1 SRMLS
6 RSLLDALPIY
16 VLDPVAREVVGYQAG
31 QLVEPEVGDGGEDLA
46 LLRNGFGQDHVE
58 RGQAI
63 GRDHQHA
70 FVVDFVEVA
79 DLARVDFLQA
89 ESVAGAHVRFPLLS
103 TIKTGSMVAHQ
114 KRIRRNHW
122 FRLMSG

>member
-1 SRMLS
+1 FLPAGTDDVAAHDGFHGHRLE
-6 RSLLDALPIY
+6 ALGNHRATY
-16 VLDPVAREVVGYQAG
+16 DQRQLFGRHHVLDPVAREVVGYQAG

-89 ESVAGAHVRFPLLS
+89 ESVAGAH
-103 TIKTGSMVAHQ
+103 
-114 KRIRRNHW
+114 
-122 FRLMSG
+122 